1 MLIALGIVL
10 IVIPISDYVYRWMQG
25 KNYRRV
31 RDTLYDDP
39 IARIILR
46 QVKPYYEV
54 KWSHVIPPAIGLLLL
69 ALDASTRNGLP

>member
-1 MLIALGIVL
+1 MLVFCIAL
-10 IVIPISDYVYRWMQG
+10 IVIPISDYMYRWMQG
-25 KNYRRV
+25 KTYRKV

-54 KWSHVIPPAIGLLLL
+54 KWTHVIPPAIGLLLL
-69 ALDASTRNGLP
+69 LLDTVAARGPA